1 LDLRQLR
8 YFIAIAEA
16 GSFSAA
22 SARLRIAQPALSQH
36 VKAMEAEFGIP
47 LLQRNPRGVVL
58 TEAGSSLLTRARI
71 IEAEFL
77 SLRDH
82 VRGSAVPSG
91 EVRFG
96 MPATINEQLGVA
108 LIEAGRRLYPG
119 IRIRISEAMSGFVL
133 GWLREGTVDL
143 AVLYNVHDE
152 KGLTLHQ
159 ALTEDIR
166 LFATPDMPDA
176 PAGETV
182 ALTEALGRG
191 LILPGQGH
199 GLRELIE
206 AAARN
211 AGAPVAPA
219 IEIDSY
225 RQIKQLAARSM
236 GFGML
241 PATAIREETAAGI
254 FRSWEIID
262 PRLMRRIYLGHL
274 AGKPLSFASQAIAQL
289 AWTLLDQLVR
299 TGGWTATWN
308 GSDAASPFPSA
319 TIP

>member
-1 LDLRQLR
+1 MDLRQLR

-22 SARLRIAQPALSQH
+22 AARLRIAQPALSQH
-36 VKAMEAEFGIP
+36 VKAMEAEFGIA
-47 LLQRNPRGVVL
+47 LLQRNPRGIAL
-58 TEAGSSLLTRARI
+58 TEAGASLLARARTI
-71 IEAEFL
+71 DAEFQ

-82 VRGSAVPSG
+82 VRGAAVPSG

-108 LIEAGRRLYPG
+108 LIEAGRKRYPG

-133 GWLREGTVDL
+133 GWLREGSVDL

-152 KGLTLHQ
+152 KGLTLHH

-166 LFATPDMPDA
+166 LFATPGMPDE
-176 PAGETV
+176 PAGDTV
-182 ALTEALGRG
+182 QLTAALSRG

-206 AAARN
+206 AAAR
-211 AGAPVAPA
+211 AAAAPVAPA

-236 GFGML
+236 GFAML

-262 PRLMRRIYLGHL
+262 PKLMRRIYLGHL
-274 AGKPLSFASQAIAQL
+274 AGKPLSAASQAIAHL
-289 AWTLLDQLVR
+289 AWTLLEELVR

-308 GSDAASPFPSA
+308 GSNLPPFPTA
-319 TIP
+319 ALT